1 MSGRLFVLGLL
12 IIYIAAGAA
21 DRPPKSDLL
30 LKCPPKIYR
39 CTNTFRPVCGS
50 DGITYTNTCTL
61 CLKIQKTKRK
71 IYISNRGTCTFF
83 QYG

>member
-1 MSGRLFVLGLL
+1 PNLGEKLL
-12 IIYIAAGAA
+12 LTALSSVDISTITTHKY
-21 DRPPKSDLL
+21 L